1 MLSGEERYCVGGT
14 FALQWLQAAGA
25 AGCLRMRWP
34 ISSSSFVYIDL
45 VPEPAHPFGYLLDS
59 SLLQNNLLL
68 TQHSIANTRTL
79 LEVSVH
85 QCQTRHLE
93 NQADNSIK
101 KLTHTH
107 CHRRLAHCNTVYR
120 SVNLSKQRD
129 QNYLPTNQA
138 AKTEAYI
145 FTFLLG
151 KPATERS
158 HEENQERAYIA
169 ASRRADRSLEARV
182 QSARMASEIHRRR
195 TGRGLKVTEEIV
207 IKEEMYEEEEDDLP
221 RQYKYLT
228 AHLQTNSPAMNH
240 RVNAYIT
247 TQAAM
252 ATMARYNEVNKLFSE
267 SFPSANAYQ
276 QQLNQSMYMSP
287 LLNNGSSHF
296 SPTSPTQAATP
307 TTHGDQYGNMTR
319 RISTA
324 SHASA
329 SNAVS
334 SPPALSPVSGPT
346 DAESRST
353 PFQAP
358 AQAFPSLD
366 PQLHQSSSSIFTSEL
381 PNEAKMMANVDMSD
395 PMAPHFFGGANPVGL
410 APPQQSL
417 NYGPDS
423 ALYSPMDPFSGFD
436 GDFDFS
442 RMGTP
447 GMGMNEGSWES
458 FVDFGPEQ

>member
-1 MLSGEERYCVGGT
+1 
-14 FALQWLQAAGA
+14 
-25 AGCLRMRWP
+25 
-34 ISSSSFVYIDL
+34 
-45 VPEPAHPFGYLLDS
+45 
-59 SLLQNNLLL
+59 
-68 TQHSIANTRTL
+68 
-79 LEVSVH
+79 
-85 QCQTRHLE
+85 
-93 NQADNSIK
+93 
-101 KLTHTH
+101 
-107 CHRRLAHCNTVYR
+107 
-120 SVNLSKQRD
+120 
-129 QNYLPTNQA
+129 
-138 AKTEAYI
+138 
-145 FTFLLG
+145 
-151 KPATERS
+151 
-158 HEENQERAYIA
+158 
-169 ASRRADRSLEARV
+169 
-182 QSARMASEIHRRR
+182 MASEIHRRR

-287 LLNNGSSHF
+287 LMNNGGSHF
-296 SPTSPTQAATP
+296 SPTSPTQSATP
-307 TTHGDQYGNMTR
+307 TNHADQYGNMTR

-324 SHASA
+324 STHAPA

-353 PFQAP
+353 PFQTP

-381 PNEAKMMANVDMSD
+381 PNEVKMMANVDMSD
-395 PMAPHFFGGANPVGL
+395 PMAPHFFGGQNPSAFQLFGQHPDDDLKLDTLDAAQLNDVQSG
-410 APPQQSL
+410 PGSPQQPL
-417 NYGPDS
+417 DYGPGS
-423 ALYSPMDPFSGFD
+423 ALYSPMDPFSGLD

-447 GMGMNEGSWES
+447 GMGMNEGAWES
-458 FVDFGPEQ
+458 FVDFGSEQ